1 MYYLQLAILA
11 LGAVLLNYNFLISML
26 CIIIFLLITWKNKN
40 LNARKTIICI
50 IVFLAFFIRGAYEQK
65 TNTTHI
71 SDEKNIDIILTID
84 DRIQVNGNYL
94 KGLAKLNKEKVLFTY
109 ILKDEK
115 EKTFFKEHFQ
125 GGMLKVDADIEDIGE
140 KKNFYSFDYKKYNEN
155 KGIFKNVKVNDIKN
169 FEENK
174 GIISK
179 IKIWRISLGNKIHK
193 EISFDKSGYIEALI
207 FGDKAYLEKDEIIN
221 YKNLGTSHLLAIS
234 GLHLGVLIS
243 LIYFILLRLRFSVE
257 IIEKIVFLVIPF
269 YMLISGFSP
278 SVLRAGGMIM
288 LYIIFRKKDITKLE
302 ALLTTFILMLF
313 INPLFIF
320 DIGFELSFLITF
332 CLLMSDDFLSGSKNI
347 FTSGF
352 KISLV
357 SSLASLPILVMNFYT
372 FSYISI
378 ISNIFLVPIFS
389 LVIFPLVLISYVVF
403 LFSSTM
409 FNVIF
414 KPILNISFSFFDKIQ
429 DLFLN
434 FSPVVIGRHNNYV
447 GVIIFIFILGIL
459 IYLNKNKFLLA
470 TLGVLLLFFTLLG
483 FSYIGEDK
491 IEEVKIGKGDV
502 YYVREGRGNLLI
514 NTSNNIQNFYNDF
527 RKKDVEYDIINE
539 YNQMLNYEGKR
550 KIDYLVLTSFKRD
563 KVGYASELVGKDMVN
578 EVIVLDKNK
587 HKLKEIIEL
596 AKFKGIKVI
605 EIKENT
611 GFDLGTIK
619 FYYGERQF
627 SVKGK
632 DREFKIEVDDWWK
645 MFMWFTVKIL
655 KR

>member
-26 CIIIFLLITWKNKN
+26 CIIIFLLITLKNKN
-40 LNARKTIICI
+40 LNARKIIICI

-94 KGLAKLNKEKVLFTY
+94 KGIAKLNKEKVLFTY

-125 GGMLKVDADIEDIGE
+125 GGMLKVNADIEDIGE

-288 LYIIFRKKDITKLE
+288 LYIIFRKKDMTKLE

-389 LVIFPLVLISYVVF
+389 LVIFPLVLISYVSF
-403 LFSSTM
+403 LFSITL

-434 FSPVVIGRHNNYV
+434 SSPMLIGRHNNYV
-447 GVIIFIFILGIL
+447 GVIIFIFVLGIL

-587 HKLKEIIEL
+587 YKLKEIIEL

-619 FYYGERQF
+619 FYYSERQF

-632 DREFKIEVDDWWK
+632 DREFKIEVDN
-645 MFMWFTVKIL
+645 
-655 KR
+655 

>member
-94 KGLAKLNKEKVLFTY
+94 KGIAKLNKEKVLFTY

-115 EKTFFKEHFQ
+115 EKTFFKEYFQ
-125 GGMLKVDADIEDIGE
+125 GGMLKVNADIEDIGE

-288 LYIIFRKKDITKLE
+288 LYIIFRKKDMTKLE

-313 INPLFIF
+313 INPLLIF

-403 LFSSTM
+403 LFSLTI

-491 IEEVKIGKGDV
+491 IEEVKIGKGEI
-502 YYVREGRGNLLI
+502 YYVRGGRHNLLV

-632 DREFKIEVDDWWK
+632 DREFKIEVDD
-645 MFMWFTVKIL
+645 
-655 KR
+655 

>member
-94 KGLAKLNKEKVLFTY
+94 KGIAKLNKEKVLFTY

-125 GGMLKVDADIEDIGE
+125 GGMLKVNADIEDIGE

-288 LYIIFRKKDITKLE
+288 LYIIFRKKDMTKLE

-403 LFSSTM
+403 LFSSTI

-414 KPILNISFSFFDKIQ
+414 KSILNISFSFFDKIQ

-434 FSPVVIGRHNNYV
+434 SSPMLIGRHNNYV

-587 HKLKEIIEL
+587 HKLKEIIKL

-611 GFDLGTIK
+611 GFDLGIIK
-619 FYYGERQF
+619 FYYSERQF

-632 DREFKIEVDDWWK
+632 DREFKIEVDD
-645 MFMWFTVKIL
+645 
-655 KR
+655 

>member
-94 KGLAKLNKEKVLFTY
+94 KGIAKLNKEKVLFTY

-125 GGMLKVDADIEDIGE
+125 GGMLKVNADIEDIGK

-179 IKIWRISLGNKIHK
+179 IKIWRISLGNRIHK

-288 LYIIFRKKDITKLE
+288 LYIIFRKKDMTKLE

-389 LVIFPLVLISYVVF
+389 LVIFPLVLISYAVF
-403 LFSSTM
+403 LFSSTI

-414 KPILNISFSFFDKIQ
+414 KPILNISFNFFDKIQ

-434 FSPVVIGRHNNYV
+434 CSPTVIGRHNNYV

-587 HKLKEIIEL
+587 HKLKEIIKL
-596 AKFKGIKVI
+596 AKFNGIKVI

-627 SVKGK
+627 SIKGK
-632 DREFKIEVDDWWK
+632 YREFKIEVDY
-645 MFMWFTVKIL
+645 
-655 KR
+655 

>member
-94 KGLAKLNKEKVLFTY
+94 KGIAKLNKEKVLFTY

-115 EKTFFKEHFQ
+115 EKIFFKEHFQ
-125 GGMLKVDADIEDIGE
+125 GGMLKVNADIEDIGE

-288 LYIIFRKKDITKLE
+288 LYIIFRKKDMTKLE

-357 SSLASLPILVMNFYT
+357 SSLASLLILVMNFYT

-389 LVIFPLVLISYVVF
+389 LVIFPLVLISYVSF
-403 LFSSTM
+403 LFSITL

-434 FSPVVIGRHNNYV
+434 SSPMLIGRHNNYV
-447 GVIIFIFILGIL
+447 GVIIFIFILCIL

-632 DREFKIEVDDWWK
+632 DREFKIEVDD
-645 MFMWFTVKIL
+645 
-655 KR
+655 

>member
-26 CIIIFLLITWKNKN
+26 CIIIFLLITLKNKN
-40 LNARKTIICI
+40 LNARKIIICI

-94 KGLAKLNKEKVLFTY
+94 KGIAKLNKEKVLFTY

-115 EKTFFKEHFQ
+115 EKIFFKEHFQ
-125 GGMLKVDADIEDIGE
+125 GGMLKVNADIEDIGE

-288 LYIIFRKKDITKLE
+288 LYIIFRKKDMTKLE

-389 LVIFPLVLISYVVF
+389 LVIFPLVLISYVSF
-403 LFSSTM
+403 LFSITL

-434 FSPVVIGRHNNYV
+434 SSPMLIGRHNNYV
-447 GVIIFIFILGIL
+447 GVIIFIFVLGIL

-619 FYYGERQF
+619 FYYSERQF

-632 DREFKIEVDDWWK
+632 DREFKIEVDN
-645 MFMWFTVKIL
+645 
-655 KR
+655 

>member
-94 KGLAKLNKEKVLFTY
+94 KGIAKLNKEKVLFTY

-115 EKTFFKEHFQ
+115 EKTFFKEYFQ
-125 GGMLKVDADIEDIGE
+125 GGMLKVNADIEDIGE

-288 LYIIFRKKDITKLE
+288 LYIIFRKKDMTKLE

-313 INPLFIF
+313 INPLLIF

-352 KISLV
+352 KINLV

-491 IEEVKIGKGDV
+491 IEEVKIGKGEI
-502 YYVREGRGNLLI
+502 YYVRGGRHNLLV

-587 HKLKEIIEL
+587 HKLKEIIKL
-596 AKFKGIKVI
+596 AKFNDIKVI

-627 SVKGK
+627 SIKGK
-632 DREFKIEVDDWWK
+632 YREFKIEVDY
-645 MFMWFTVKIL
+645 
-655 KR
+655 

>member
-65 TNTTHI
+65 TNITNI

-94 KGLAKLNKEKVLFTY
+94 KGIAKLNKEKVLFTY

-125 GGMLKVDADIEDIGE
+125 GGMLKVNADIEDIGE

-414 KPILNISFSFFDKIQ
+414 KPILNISFSFFYKIQ

-632 DREFKIEVDDWWK
+632 DREFKIEVDD
-645 MFMWFTVKIL
+645 
-655 KR
+655 

>member
-94 KGLAKLNKEKVLFTY
+94 KGIAKLNKEKVLFTY

-115 EKTFFKEHFQ
+115 EKTFFKEYFQ
-125 GGMLKVDADIEDIGE
+125 GGMLKVNADIEDIGE

-288 LYIIFRKKDITKLE
+288 LYIIFRKKDMTKLE

-403 LFSSTM
+403 LFSSTI

-491 IEEVKIGKGDV
+491 IEEVKIGKGEI
-502 YYVREGRGNLLI
+502 YYVRGGRHNLLV

-539 YNQMLNYEGKR
+539 YNKMLNYEGKR

-632 DREFKIEVDDWWK
+632 DREFKIEVDD
-645 MFMWFTVKIL
+645 
-655 KR
+655 

>member
-40 LNARKTIICI
+40 LNARETIICI

-125 GGMLKVDADIEDIGE
+125 GGMLKVNADIEDIGE

-414 KPILNISFSFFDKIQ
+414 KPILNISFSFFYKIQ

-491 IEEVKIGKGDV
+491 IEEVKIGKGDI

-632 DREFKIEVDDWWK
+632 DREFKIEVDD
-645 MFMWFTVKIL
+645 
-655 KR
+655 

>member
-94 KGLAKLNKEKVLFTY
+94 KGIAKLNKEKVLFTY

-125 GGMLKVDADIEDIGE
+125 GGMLKVNADIEDIGE

-288 LYIIFRKKDITKLE
+288 LYIIFRKKDMTKLE

-313 INPLFIF
+313 INPLLIF

-403 LFSSTM
+403 LFSSTI

-414 KPILNISFSFFDKIQ
+414 KQILNISFSFFDKIQ

-491 IEEVKIGKGDV
+491 IEEVKIGKGEI
-502 YYVREGRGNLLI
+502 YYVRGGRHNLLV

-539 YNQMLNYEGKR
+539 YNKMLNYEGKR

-632 DREFKIEVDDWWK
+632 DREFKIEVDD
-645 MFMWFTVKIL
+645 
-655 KR
+655 

>member
-65 TNTTHI
+65 TNTTNI

-94 KGLAKLNKEKVLFTY
+94 KGIAKLNKEKVLFTY

-125 GGMLKVDADIEDIGE
+125 GGMLKVNADIEDIGE

-288 LYIIFRKKDITKLE
+288 LYIIFRKKDMTKLE

-313 INPLFIF
+313 INPLLIF

-389 LVIFPLVLISYVVF
+389 LVIFPLVLISYVSF
-403 LFSSTM
+403 LFSITL

-434 FSPVVIGRHNNYV
+434 SSPMLIGRHNNYV

-491 IEEVKIGKGDV
+491 IEEVKIGKGDI

-596 AKFKGIKVI
+596 AKFNGIKVI

-632 DREFKIEVDDWWK
+632 DREFKIEVDD
-645 MFMWFTVKIL
+645 
-655 KR
+655 

>member
-94 KGLAKLNKEKVLFTY
+94 KGIAKLNKEKVLFTY

-125 GGMLKVDADIEDIGE
+125 GGILKVNADIEDIGE

-414 KPILNISFSFFDKIQ
+414 KPILNISFSFFYKIQ

-563 KVGYASELVGKDMVN
+563 KIGYASELVGKDMVN

-632 DREFKIEVDDWWK
+632 DREFKIEVDD
-645 MFMWFTVKIL
+645 
-655 KR
+655 

>member
-65 TNTTHI
+65 TNTTNI

-94 KGLAKLNKEKVLFTY
+94 KGIAKLNKEKVLFTY

-125 GGMLKVDADIEDIGE
+125 GGMLKVNADIEDIGE

-288 LYIIFRKKDITKLE
+288 LYIIFRKKDMTKLE

-313 INPLFIF
+313 INPLLIF

-389 LVIFPLVLISYVVF
+389 LVIFPLVLISYVSF
-403 LFSSTM
+403 LFSITL

-434 FSPVVIGRHNNYV
+434 PSPMLIGRHNNYV

-587 HKLKEIIEL
+587 HKLKEIIKL

-632 DREFKIEVDDWWK
+632 DREFKIEVDD
-645 MFMWFTVKIL
+645 
-655 KR
+655 

>member
-94 KGLAKLNKEKVLFTY
+94 KGIAKLNKEKVLFTY

-115 EKTFFKEHFQ
+115 EKIFFKEHFQ
-125 GGMLKVDADIEDIGE
+125 GGMLKVNADIEDIGE

-243 LIYFILLRLRFSVE
+243 LIYFILLRLRFCVE

-288 LYIIFRKKDITKLE
+288 LYIIFRKKDMTKLE

-313 INPLFIF
+313 INPLLIF

-491 IEEVKIGKGDV
+491 IEEVKIGKGEI
-502 YYVREGRGNLLI
+502 YYVRGGRHNLLV

-539 YNQMLNYEGKR
+539 YNKMLNYEGKR

-578 EVIVLDKNK
+578 KVIVLDKNK

-611 GFDLGTIK
+611 GFDLGIIK

-632 DREFKIEVDDWWK
+632 DREFKIEVDD
-645 MFMWFTVKIL
+645 
-655 KR
+655 

>member
-94 KGLAKLNKEKVLFTY
+94 KGIAKLNKEKVLFTY

-125 GGMLKVDADIEDIGE
+125 GGMLKVNADIEDIGE

-288 LYIIFRKKDITKLE
+288 LYIIFRKKDMTKLE

-313 INPLFIF
+313 INPLLIF

-470 TLGVLLLFFTLLG
+470 ILGVLLLFFTLLG

-491 IEEVKIGKGDV
+491 IEEVKIGKGEI
-502 YYVREGRGNLLI
+502 YYVRGGRHNLLV

-539 YNQMLNYEGKR
+539 YNKMLNYEGKR

-627 SVKGK
+627 SIKGK
-632 DREFKIEVDDWWK
+632 YREFKIEVDY
-645 MFMWFTVKIL
+645 
-655 KR
+655 

>member
-125 GGMLKVDADIEDIGE
+125 GGMLKVNADIEDIGE

-491 IEEVKIGKGDV
+491 IEEVKIGKGEI
-502 YYVREGRGNLLI
+502 YYVRGGRHNLLV

-539 YNQMLNYEGKR
+539 YNKMLNYEGKR

-632 DREFKIEVDDWWK
+632 DREFKIEVDD
-645 MFMWFTVKIL
+645 
-655 KR
+655 

>member
-94 KGLAKLNKEKVLFTY
+94 KGIAKLNKEKVLFTY

-115 EKTFFKEHFQ
+115 EKIFFKEHFQ
-125 GGMLKVDADIEDIGE
+125 GGMLKVNADIEDIGE

-288 LYIIFRKKDITKLE
+288 LYIIFRKKDMTKLE

-313 INPLFIF
+313 INPLLIF

-491 IEEVKIGKGDV
+491 IEEVKIGKGEI
-502 YYVREGRGNLLI
+502 YYVRGGRHNLLV

-539 YNQMLNYEGKR
+539 YNKMLNYEGKR

-563 KVGYASELVGKDMVN
+563 KIGYASELVGKDMVN

-632 DREFKIEVDDWWK
+632 DREFKIEVDD
-645 MFMWFTVKIL
+645 
-655 KR
+655 

>member
-26 CIIIFLLITWKNKN
+26 CIIIFLLITLKNKN
-40 LNARKTIICI
+40 LNARKIIICI

-94 KGLAKLNKEKVLFTY
+94 KGIAKLNKEKVLFTY

-125 GGMLKVDADIEDIGE
+125 GGMLKVNADIEDIGE

-288 LYIIFRKKDITKLE
+288 LYIIFRKKDMTKLE

-389 LVIFPLVLISYVVF
+389 LVIFPLVLISYAVF
-403 LFSSTM
+403 LFSSTI

-414 KPILNISFSFFDKIQ
+414 KPILNISFNFFDKIQ

-434 FSPVVIGRHNNYV
+434 CSPMVIGRHNNYV

-619 FYYGERQF
+619 FYYSERQF

-632 DREFKIEVDDWWK
+632 DREFKIEVDN
-645 MFMWFTVKIL
+645 
-655 KR
+655 

>member
-65 TNTTHI
+65 TNTTNI

-94 KGLAKLNKEKVLFTY
+94 KGIAKLNKEKVLFTY

-125 GGMLKVDADIEDIGE
+125 GGMLKVNADIEDIGE

-155 KGIFKNVKVNDIKN
+155 KGVFKNVKVNNIKN

-288 LYIIFRKKDITKLE
+288 LYIIFRKKDMTKLE

-389 LVIFPLVLISYVVF
+389 LVIFPLVLISYVSF
-403 LFSSTM
+403 LFSITL

-434 FSPVVIGRHNNYV
+434 SSPMLIGRHNNYV

-539 YNQMLNYEGKR
+539 YNQMLNYEGKG

-587 HKLKEIIEL
+587 HKLKGIIEL

-632 DREFKIEVDDWWK
+632 DREFKIEVDD
-645 MFMWFTVKIL
+645 
-655 KR
+655 

>member
-94 KGLAKLNKEKVLFTY
+94 KGIAKLNKEKVLFTY

-125 GGMLKVDADIEDIGE
+125 GGMLKVNADIEDIGE
-140 KKNFYSFDYKKYNEN
+140 KKNFYSFDYKKYSEN

-288 LYIIFRKKDITKLE
+288 LYIIFRKKDMTKLE

-403 LFSSTM
+403 LFSLTI
-409 FNVIF
+409 FNIIF

-434 FSPVVIGRHNNYV
+434 SSPMLIGRHNNYV

-483 FSYIGEDK
+483 FNYIGEDK

-632 DREFKIEVDDWWK
+632 DREFKIEVDD
-645 MFMWFTVKIL
+645 
-655 KR
+655 

>member
-65 TNTTHI
+65 TNITNI

-94 KGLAKLNKEKVLFTY
+94 KGIAKLNKEKVLFTY

-125 GGMLKVDADIEDIGE
+125 GGMLKVNADIEDIGE

-288 LYIIFRKKDITKLE
+288 LYIIFRKKDMTKLE

-378 ISNIFLVPIFS
+378 ISNVFLVPIFS

-403 LFSSTM
+403 LFSSII

-434 FSPVVIGRHNNYV
+434 FSPMVIGKHSDYI
-447 GVIIFIFILGIL
+447 GAIIFIFVLGIL

-563 KVGYASELVGKDMVN
+563 KVGYASELVGKAMVD

-611 GFDLGTIK
+611 GFDLGIIK
-619 FYYGERQF
+619 FYYSEQQF

-632 DREFKIEVDDWWK
+632 DRKFKIEVDD
-645 MFMWFTVKIL
+645 
-655 KR
+655 

>member
-94 KGLAKLNKEKVLFTY
+94 KGIAKLNKEKVLFTY

-115 EKTFFKEHFQ
+115 EKTFFKEYFQ
-125 GGMLKVDADIEDIGE
+125 GGMLKVNADIEDIGE

-288 LYIIFRKKDITKLE
+288 LYIIFRKKDMTKLE

-313 INPLFIF
+313 INPLLIF

-491 IEEVKIGKGDV
+491 IEEVKIGKGEI
-502 YYVREGRGNLLI
+502 YYVRGGRHNLLV

-539 YNQMLNYEGKR
+539 YNKMLNYEGKR

-632 DREFKIEVDDWWK
+632 DREFKIEVDN
-645 MFMWFTVKIL
+645 
-655 KR
+655 

>member
-94 KGLAKLNKEKVLFTY
+94 KGIAKLNKEKVLFTY

-115 EKTFFKEHFQ
+115 EKTFFKEYFQ
-125 GGMLKVDADIEDIGE
+125 GGMLKVNADIEDIGE

-288 LYIIFRKKDITKLE
+288 LYIIFRKKDMTKLE

-491 IEEVKIGKGDV
+491 IEEVKIGKGEI
-502 YYVREGRGNLLI
+502 YYVRGGRHNLLV

-539 YNQMLNYEGKR
+539 YNKMLNYEGKR

-632 DREFKIEVDDWWK
+632 DREFKIEVDD
-645 MFMWFTVKIL
+645 
-655 KR
+655 

>member
-94 KGLAKLNKEKVLFTY
+94 KGIAKLNKEKVLFTY

-115 EKTFFKEHFQ
+115 EKTFFKEYFQ
-125 GGMLKVDADIEDIGE
+125 GGMLKVNADIEDIGE

-288 LYIIFRKKDITKLE
+288 LYIIFRKKDMTKLE

-313 INPLFIF
+313 INPLLIF

-514 NTSNNIQNFYNDF
+514 NTSNNIQDFYNDF

-539 YNQMLNYEGKR
+539 YNKMLNYEGKR

-587 HKLKEIIEL
+587 YKLKEIIEL

-619 FYYGERQF
+619 FYYSERQF

-632 DREFKIEVDDWWK
+632 DREFKIEVDD
-645 MFMWFTVKIL
+645 
-655 KR
+655 

>member
-40 LNARKTIICI
+40 LNARKIIICI

-94 KGLAKLNKEKVLFTY
+94 KGIAKLNKEKVLFTY

-125 GGMLKVDADIEDIGE
+125 GGMLKVNADIEDIGE

-155 KGIFKNVKVNDIKN
+155 KGIFKNAKINDIKN

-288 LYIIFRKKDITKLE
+288 LYIIFRKKDMTKLE
-302 ALLTTFILMLF
+302 SLLTTFILMIF

-389 LVIFPLVLISYVVF
+389 LVIFPLVLISYVSF
-403 LFSSTM
+403 LFSITL
-409 FNVIF
+409 FNIIF

-434 FSPVVIGRHNNYV
+434 SSPMLIGRHNNYV

-587 HKLKEIIEL
+587 HKLKGIIEL

-632 DREFKIEVDDWWK
+632 DREFKIEVDD
-645 MFMWFTVKIL
+645 
-655 KR
+655 

>member
-40 LNARKTIICI
+40 LNARKIIICI

-94 KGLAKLNKEKVLFTY
+94 KGIAKLNKEKVLFTY

-125 GGMLKVDADIEDIGE
+125 GGMLKVNADIEDIGE

-288 LYIIFRKKDITKLE
+288 LYIIFRKKDMTKLE

-313 INPLFIF
+313 INPLLIF

-332 CLLMSDDFLSGSKNI
+332 CLLMSDDFLSESKNI

-434 FSPVVIGRHNNYV
+434 SSPMLIGRHNNYV

-491 IEEVKIGKGDV
+491 IEEVKIGKGEI
-502 YYVREGRGNLLI
+502 YYVRGGRHNLLV

-539 YNQMLNYEGKR
+539 YNKMLNYEGKR

-632 DREFKIEVDDWWK
+632 DREFKIEVDD
-645 MFMWFTVKIL
+645 
-655 KR
+655 

>member
-94 KGLAKLNKEKVLFTY
+94 KGIAKLNKEKVLFTY

-125 GGMLKVDADIEDIGE
+125 GGMLKVNADIEDIGE

-288 LYIIFRKKDITKLE
+288 LYIIFRKKDMTKLE

-313 INPLFIF
+313 INPLLIF

-491 IEEVKIGKGDV
+491 IEEVKIGKGEI
-502 YYVREGRGNLLI
+502 YYVRGGRHNLLV

-632 DREFKIEVDDWWK
+632 DREFKIEVDD
-645 MFMWFTVKIL
+645 
-655 KR
+655 

>member
-94 KGLAKLNKEKVLFTY
+94 KGIAKLNKEKVLFTY

-115 EKTFFKEHFQ
+115 EKIFFKEHFQ
-125 GGMLKVDADIEDIGE
+125 GGMLKVNADIEDIGE

-257 IIEKIVFLVIPF
+257 IIEKIVFLIIPF

-288 LYIIFRKKDITKLE
+288 LYIIFRKKDMTKLE

-378 ISNIFLVPIFS
+378 ISNVFLVPIFS
-389 LVIFPLVLISYVVF
+389 LVIFPLVLISYVSF
-403 LFSSTM
+403 LFSITL

-434 FSPVVIGRHNNYV
+434 SSPMLIGRHNNYV
-447 GVIIFIFILGIL
+447 GVIIFIFILCIL

-619 FYYGERQF
+619 FYYSERQF

-632 DREFKIEVDDWWK
+632 DREFKIEVDN
-645 MFMWFTVKIL
+645 
-655 KR
+655 

>member
-94 KGLAKLNKEKVLFTY
+94 KGIAKLNKEKVLFTY

-125 GGMLKVDADIEDIGE
+125 GGMLKVNADIEDIGE

-414 KPILNISFSFFDKIQ
+414 KPILNISFSFFYKIQ

-563 KVGYASELVGKDMVN
+563 KIGYASELVGKDMVN

-632 DREFKIEVDDWWK
+632 DREFKIEVDD
-645 MFMWFTVKIL
+645 
-655 KR
+655 

>member
-94 KGLAKLNKEKVLFTY
+94 KGIAKLNKEKVLFTY

-115 EKTFFKEHFQ
+115 EKTFFKEYFQ
-125 GGMLKVDADIEDIGE
+125 GGMLKVNADIEDIGE

-207 FGDKAYLEKDEIIN
+207 FGDKAYLEKDEINN

-288 LYIIFRKKDITKLE
+288 LYIIFRKKDMTKLE

-313 INPLFIF
+313 INPLLIF

-491 IEEVKIGKGDV
+491 IEEVKIGKGEI
-502 YYVREGRGNLLI
+502 YYVRGGRHNLLV

-539 YNQMLNYEGKR
+539 YNKMLNYEGKR

-632 DREFKIEVDDWWK
+632 DREFKIEVDN
-645 MFMWFTVKIL
+645 
-655 KR
+655 

>member
-94 KGLAKLNKEKVLFTY
+94 KGIAKLNKEKVLFTY

-115 EKTFFKEHFQ
+115 EKTFFKEYFQ
-125 GGMLKVDADIEDIGE
+125 GGMLKVNADIEDIGE

-288 LYIIFRKKDITKLE
+288 FYIIFRKKDMTKLE

-313 INPLFIF
+313 INPLLIF

-491 IEEVKIGKGDV
+491 IEEVKIGKGEI
-502 YYVREGRGNLLI
+502 YYVRGGRYNLLV

-539 YNQMLNYEGKR
+539 YNKMLNYEGKR

-587 HKLKEIIEL
+587 HKLKEIIKL
-596 AKFKGIKVI
+596 AKFNGIKVI

-627 SVKGK
+627 SIKGK
-632 DREFKIEVDDWWK
+632 YREFKIEVDY
-645 MFMWFTVKIL
+645 
-655 KR
+655 

>member
-94 KGLAKLNKEKVLFTY
+94 KGIAKLNKEKVLFTY

-125 GGMLKVDADIEDIGE
+125 GGMLKVNADIEDIGE

-288 LYIIFRKKDITKLE
+288 LYIIFRKKDMTKLE

-313 INPLFIF
+313 IDPLFIF

-403 LFSSTM
+403 LFSLTI

-434 FSPVVIGRHNNYV
+434 SSPMLIGRHNNYV
-447 GVIIFIFILGIL
+447 GVIIFIFILCIL

-483 FSYIGEDK
+483 FNYIGEDK

-627 SVKGK
+627 SIKGK
-632 DREFKIEVDDWWK
+632 YREFKIEVDN
-645 MFMWFTVKIL
+645 
-655 KR
+655 

>member
-125 GGMLKVDADIEDIGE
+125 GGMLKVNADIEDIGE

-288 LYIIFRKKDITKLE
+288 LYIIFRKKDMTKLE

-414 KPILNISFSFFDKIQ
+414 KPILNISFSFFYKIQ

-563 KVGYASELVGKDMVN
+563 KIGYASELVGKDMVN

-632 DREFKIEVDDWWK
+632 DREFKIEVDD
-645 MFMWFTVKIL
+645 
-655 KR
+655 

>member
-94 KGLAKLNKEKVLFTY
+94 KGIAKLNKEKVLFTY

-125 GGMLKVDADIEDIGE
+125 GRMLKVNADIEDIGE

-288 LYIIFRKKDITKLE
+288 LYIIFRKKDMTKLE

-389 LVIFPLVLISYVVF
+389 LVIFPLVLISYAVF
-403 LFSSTM
+403 LFSSTI

-414 KPILNISFSFFDKIQ
+414 KPILNISFNFFDKIQ

-434 FSPVVIGRHNNYV
+434 CSPMVIGRHNNYV

-459 IYLNKNKFLLA
+459 IYLSKNKFLLA
-470 TLGVLLLFFTLLG
+470 TSGVLLLFFTLLG

-596 AKFKGIKVI
+596 AKFNGIKVI

-627 SVKGK
+627 SIKGK
-632 DREFKIEVDDWWK
+632 YREFKIEVDY
-645 MFMWFTVKIL
+645 
-655 KR
+655 

>member
-40 LNARKTIICI
+40 LNARKTISCI
-50 IVFLAFFIRGAYEQK
+50 VVFLAFFIRGAYEQK
-65 TNTTHI
+65 TNITHI
-71 SDEKNIDIILTID
+71 SDQKNIDIILTID

-94 KGLAKLNKEKVLFTY
+94 KGIAKLNKEKVLFTY

-125 GGMLKVDADIEDIGE
+125 GGMLKVNADIEDIGE

-179 IKIWRISLGNKIHK
+179 IKTWRISLGNKIHK

-288 LYIIFRKKDITKLE
+288 LYIIFRKKDMTKLE

-389 LVIFPLVLISYVVF
+389 LVIFPLVLISYVSF
-403 LFSSTM
+403 LFSITL

-434 FSPVVIGRHNNYV
+434 SSPMLIGRHNNYV
-447 GVIIFIFILGIL
+447 GVIIFIFILCIL

-605 EIKENT
+605 EIKKNT

-632 DREFKIEVDDWWK
+632 DREFKIEVDD
-645 MFMWFTVKIL
+645 
-655 KR
+655 

>member
-26 CIIIFLLITWKNKN
+26 CIIIFLLITLKNKN
-40 LNARKTIICI
+40 LNARKIIICI

-71 SDEKNIDIILTID
+71 SDEKNIDIILKID

-94 KGLAKLNKEKVLFTY
+94 KGIAKSNKEKVLFTY

-125 GGMLKVDADIEDIGE
+125 GGMLKVNADIEDIGE

-288 LYIIFRKKDITKLE
+288 LYIIFRKKDMTKLE

-389 LVIFPLVLISYVVF
+389 LVIFPLVLISYVSF
-403 LFSSTM
+403 LFSITL

-434 FSPVVIGRHNNYV
+434 SSPMLIGRHNNYV
-447 GVIIFIFILGIL
+447 GVIIFIFVLGIL

-596 AKFKGIKVI
+596 AKFNGIKVI

-627 SVKGK
+627 SIKGK
-632 DREFKIEVDDWWK
+632 YREFKIEVDY
-645 MFMWFTVKIL
+645 
-655 KR
+655 

>member
-40 LNARKTIICI
+40 LNARKIIICI

-94 KGLAKLNKEKVLFTY
+94 KGIAKLNKEKVLFTY

-125 GGMLKVDADIEDIGE
+125 GGMLKVNADIEDIGE

-288 LYIIFRKKDITKLE
+288 LYIIFRKKDMTKLE

-403 LFSSTM
+403 LFSLTI

-434 FSPVVIGRHNNYV
+434 SSPMLIGKHNNYV
-447 GVIIFIFILGIL
+447 GLIIFIFILCIL

-514 NTSNNIQNFYNDF
+514 NTSNNIQNFYKDF

-611 GFDLGTIK
+611 GFDLGIIK
-619 FYYGERQF
+619 FYYSERQF

-632 DREFKIEVDDWWK
+632 DREFKIEVDD
-645 MFMWFTVKIL
+645 
-655 KR
+655 

>member
-65 TNTTHI
+65 TNTTNI

-94 KGLAKLNKEKVLFTY
+94 KGIAKLNKEKVLFTY

-125 GGMLKVDADIEDIGE
+125 GGILKVNADIEDIGE

-155 KGIFKNVKVNDIKN
+155 KGVFKNVKVNNIKN

-288 LYIIFRKKDITKLE
+288 LYIIFRKKDMTKLE

-389 LVIFPLVLISYVVF
+389 LVIFPLVLISYVSF
-403 LFSSTM
+403 LFSITL

-434 FSPVVIGRHNNYV
+434 SSPMLIGRHNNYV

-539 YNQMLNYEGKR
+539 YNQMLNYEGKG

-632 DREFKIEVDDWWK
+632 DREFKIEVDD
-645 MFMWFTVKIL
+645 
-655 KR
+655 

>member
-94 KGLAKLNKEKVLFTY
+94 KGIAKLNKEKVLFTY

-125 GGMLKVDADIEDIGE
+125 GGMLKVNADIEDIGE

-288 LYIIFRKKDITKLE
+288 LYIIFRKKDMTKLE

-403 LFSSTM
+403 LFSLTI

-434 FSPVVIGRHNNYV
+434 SSPMLIGRHNNYV

-491 IEEVKIGKGDV
+491 IEEVKIGKGEI
-502 YYVREGRGNLLI
+502 YYVRGGRHNLLV

-539 YNQMLNYEGKR
+539 YNKMLNYEGKR

-632 DREFKIEVDDWWK
+632 DREFKIEVDD
-645 MFMWFTVKIL
+645 
-655 KR
+655 